1 MRRRIRDKRVEAAEQ
16 KEKTWLRLRR
26 YQFHASTIAVMVL
39 AFMMNT
45 QITQQFL
52 MYLVCQDIEYAGPH
66 HTKNS
71 KDSVA
76 VVAFNYYDS
85 AMVCDS
91 AAIASSGMIICF
103 LGYVLIWV
111 VLAPTYLLLRSRK
124 EFIIEYFG
132 LIIKLVLVIV
142 AQFAPFMTEF
152 QVGVAGVFLVTF

>member
-1 MRRRIRDKRVEAAEQ
+1 MRRRIREKRAEAAEQ
-16 KEKTWLRLRR
+16 QAKTWLKLRR

-52 MYLVCQDIEYAGPH
+52 LYLACQDIEYAGPP
-66 HTKNS
+66 
-71 KDSVA
+71 KDSMT

-91 AAIASSGMIICF
+91 AAIASYGMISCF
-103 LGYVLIWV
+103 LAYVLIWV
-111 VLAPTYLLLRSRK
+111 VLAPTFLLLKSRK

-152 QVGVAGVFLVTF
+152 QVGVA

>member
-1 MRRRIRDKRVEAAEQ
+1 MEEQ
-16 KEKTWLRLRR
+16 QAKTWLKLRR

-52 MYLVCQDIEYAGPH
+52 LYLACQDVEYAGPP
-66 HTKNS
+66 

-103 LGYVLIWV
+103 LSYVLVWV
-111 VLAPTYLLLRSRK
+111 VLAPTYLLLKSRN
-124 EFIIEYFG
+124 EFIIEYVG

-152 QVGVAGVFLVTF
+152 QVGVAGAFLVTF